1 MPTPHPSFA
10 DRNASPSF
18 DTGVVRRDSHTSRH
32 QVTVV
37 LLVTA
42 ASAAAGLSA
51 TQATAAATFVTGSV
65 VLSAL
70 VALSAI
76 AIRKE
81 RRRSGERIVI
91 ENGVVRVAR
100 YVGSRLVDQRR
111 FKAFDL
117 VIEQL
122 DAADSEC
129 LQIALRGHRR
139 RIEIAG
145 HFSPRERAKF
155 LEAFIDALRETGVS
169 PQIRR
174 RCVSSA
180 APSPLAIARGLP
192 SGERE
197 FQAFSR
203 QGRRRA

>member
-1 MPTPHPSFA
+1 MTAPHPSFA
-10 DRNASPSF
+10 DRNESPSF
-18 DTGVVRRDSHTSRH
+18 DTGVVRRDSHASRR
-32 QVTVV
+32 QVAVV

-42 ASAAAGLSA
+42 ASSAAGLSA
-51 TQATAAATFVTGSV
+51 TQASVAATFVTGSV

-81 RRRSGERIVI
+81 RRRSGERVVI

-100 YVGSRLVDQRR
+100 YVGGRLVDQRR

-117 VIEQL
+117 VIERL

-129 LQIALRGHRR
+129 LQIALRGNRR
-139 RIEIAG
+139 RIEIAS

-155 LEAFIDALRETGVS
+155 LEAFVGALRETGVS

-180 APSPLAIARGLP
+180 TPGPLAVARGLP

-197 FQAFSR
+197 FHPFSR